1 MVYIIGT
8 GPGDEEL
15 LTIKAVRILKKCTA
29 VLYDRLVS
37 NNILNYLSEDCK
49 VYYCGKEPGSHYKTQ
64 EEINEMI
71 VKLAKEG
78 HTVGRIKGGDPF
90 VFGRGGEE
98 ILSLIEEDI
107 KFEVI
112 PGVTSPISVLSYAGI
127 PITHRGIAQSFH
139 IITGMSKGV
148 SNIDFSVLAKEEGTL
163 VFMMGLSNLGKIVSN
178 LIENGK
184 SEDTLAAVVMRGTSS
199 KQKKVVGT
207 LKDIEEKVKKA
218 ELVSPCII
226 VVGEVVKFNDIFNW
240 YENKPL
246 FGSNIC
252 ITRSRQQ
259 SARLKENLVELGAEV
274 TEINSIKIEETSS
287 NLDGYINKIEEY
299 DHIILTSKNAVDI
312 FMNYLIK
319 NKIDFRRIK
328 AKFSV
333 IGKATKKALEDK
345 GIIPFLTAREFYME
359 KLIEDLKSSI
369 HINEKVLVPKSSKSS
384 NLLTD
389 TLEEN
394 GLFVDKV
401 DIYDTVCGKLLNNR
415 SFEEVDYIFF
425 TSPST
430 VENMIGMLGVEKIKE
445 KKCIAIGPKTMR
457 ALSEN
462 NIEASMCKEHSESGF
477 LNEIIQIINKEVH

>member
-1 MVYIIGT
+1 
-8 GPGDEEL
+8 
-15 LTIKAVRILKKCTA
+15 
-29 VLYDRLVS
+29 
-37 NNILNYLSEDCK
+37 
-49 VYYCGKEPGSHYKTQ
+49 
-64 EEINEMI
+64 
-71 VKLAKEG
+71 
-78 HTVGRIKGGDPF
+78 
-90 VFGRGGEE
+90 
-98 ILSLIEEDI
+98 
-107 KFEVI
+107 
-112 PGVTSPISVLSYAGI
+112 
-127 PITHRGIAQSFH
+127 
-139 IITGMSKGV
+139 
-148 SNIDFSVLAKEEGTL
+148 
-163 VFMMGLSNLGKIVSN
+163 
-178 LIENGK
+178 
-184 SEDTLAAVVMRGTSS
+184 
-199 KQKKVVGT
+199 
-207 LKDIEEKVKKA
+207 
-218 ELVSPCII
+218 
-226 VVGEVVKFNDIFNW
+226 
-240 YENKPL
+240 
-246 FGSNIC
+246 
-252 ITRSRQQ
+252 
-259 SARLKENLVELGAEV
+259 
-274 TEINSIKIEETSS
+274 
-287 NLDGYINKIEEY
+287 
-299 DHIILTSKNAVDI
+299 
-312 FMNYLIK
+312 MNYLIK